1 MKSKNVA
8 YLLWFFLGYWGI
20 HRFYCRK
27 WVSGIIWLF
36 TFGLFG
42 VGWLV
47 DAVLTSKMVDEANG
61 LASAQVSAN
70 LRKEFRGYAITAA
83 VVVGLTAIAG
93 IVSIVSD
100 ELDKRTPEQKTQ
112 DARETLLKEYNELR
126 RDFPSM
132 KVDGKIVPIDLSWA
146 GESVAVILP
155 KTYGFGAT
163 RFAQRAVQISRDD
176 FRSRAEDYG
185 GHYFVGVGVKIYSG
199 PSESWSSYRVAI
211 PKTVVPT
218 NFVVK

>member
-1 MKSKNVA
+1 MKKCPFCEEEILEEA
-8 YLLWFFLGYWGI
+8 I
-20 HRFYCRK
+20 KCKYCKSMLDGRK
-27 WVSGIIWLF
+27 KG
-36 TFGLFG
+36 
-42 VGWLV
+42 
-47 DAVLTSKMVDEANG
+47 E
-61 LASAQVSAN
+61 ASAQVSAN

-83 VVVGLTAIAG
+83 VVAGLIAIVGIG
-93 IVSIVSD
+93 SWIS
-100 ELDKRTPEQKTQ
+100 EKLDKRTPEQKTQ

-132 KVDGKIVPIDLSWA
+132 KVDGKIVSIDLSWT
-146 GESVAVILP
+146 GESVTVIFP

-163 RFAQRAVQISRDD
+163 RFAQRAVQISRGD

-185 GHYFVGVGVKIYSG
+185 SHYFVDVGVKIYSG